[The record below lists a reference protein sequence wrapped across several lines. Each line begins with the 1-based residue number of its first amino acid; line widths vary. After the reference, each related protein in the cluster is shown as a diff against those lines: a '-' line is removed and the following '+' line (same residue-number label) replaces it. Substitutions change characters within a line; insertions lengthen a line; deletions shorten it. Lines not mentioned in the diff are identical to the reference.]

1 MQLSSEKTLRERA
14 VFASFIYDVVPLP
27 IACYVAVASGSL
39 TMLGEALRGVFLVTM
54 AILSWITLRRIHR
67 GRVGGYDFG
76 LGKVEQL
83 LSVLVAFALLA
94 SIAFIWYKSF
104 TRTAVISHEIAAMNI
119 LAVGM
124 TFLNFCANAAPL
136 PLLYKAKK
144 TGRSVLVIT
153 QFRAKVA
160 KSIGSG
166 IATICVALN
175 QLVPDP
181 AISVWAD
188 RAGIFVVTIVT
199 LHAVYELLQSA
210 IPDLLDRTL
219 PEVLQVR
226 INQVL
231 ARHYDDFDALK
242 WCRSRQSGSVIEIH
256 LGLGFAPD
264 VTFGRVAD
272 IARAVA
278 KDVEDSIPGSR
289 AVVTPVLPEE
299 PRAAVPSGQT
309 AS

>member
-104 TRTAVISHEIAAMNI
+104 TRTAAIPREIAAMNI
-119 LAVGM
+119 LAVGI
-124 TFLNFCANAAPL
+124 TFLNFCVNAAPL
-136 PLLYKAKK
+136 PLLYKAKQ
-144 TGRSVLVIT
+144 TGKSVLVIT

-166 IATICVALN
+166 IATICVAIN
-175 QLVPDP
+175 QLVSDP
-181 AISVWAD
+181 VVSLWAD
-188 RAGIFVVTIVT
+188 RAGIVVVTIVT
-199 LHAVYELLQSA
+199 LHAVYELLHSA

-219 PEVLQVR
+219 PEDMQMR

-231 ARHYDDFDALK
+231 ARHYDDFDGLR
-242 WCRSRQSGSVIEIH
+242 WCRSRQSGSSIEVHI
-256 LGLGFAPD
+256 GLGFARGL
-264 VTFGRVAD
+264 TFSRVAD
-272 IARAVA
+272 IAEAVA
-278 KDVEDSIPGSR
+278 KDVEESIPGSR
-289 AVVTPVLPEE
+289 AIVTPVLFD
-299 PRAAVPSGQT
+299 
-309 AS
+309 

>member
-1 MQLSSEKTLRERA
+1 MVLSPEKVLREKA

-39 TMLGEALRGVFLVTM
+39 TMLGEALRGVFLVSM

-67 GRVGGYDFG
+67 GRIGGYDFG
-76 LGKVEQL
+76 LGKVEQV
-83 LSVLVAFALLA
+83 LSCLVAVALCA

-104 TRTAVISHEIAAMNI
+104 TRAAAPPHEIDAMSI
-119 LAVGM
+119 LAVAI
-124 TFLNFCANAAPL
+124 TFVNFFANAAPL

-144 TGRSVLVIT
+144 TGKSVLVMT

-166 IATICVALN
+166 IATVCVALN
-175 QLVPDP
+175 QLVSDP
-181 AISVWAD
+181 GVSLWAD
-188 RAGIFVVTIVT
+188 RAGIVVVTIVT
-199 LHAVYELLQSA
+199 LHAVYELLHSA

-219 PEVLQVR
+219 PEELQVR

-242 WCRSRQSGSVIEIH
+242 WCRSRQSGSDVEVH
-256 LGLGFAPD
+256 LGLGFAPGL
-264 VTFGRVAD
+264 TFDRVAE
-272 IARAVA
+272 IADAVT
-278 KDVEDSIPGSR
+278 KDLEASVPGSR
-289 AVVTPVLPEE
+289 AIVTPVLMY
-299 PRAAVPSGQT
+299 
-309 AS
+309 

>member
-1 MQLSSEKTLRERA
+1 MDLTPEKALRERA

-39 TMLGEALRGVFLVTM
+39 TMLGEALRGIFLVSM

-67 GRVGGYDFG
+67 GRIGGYDFG
-76 LGKVEQL
+76 LGKVEQV
-83 LSVLVAFALLA
+83 LSFLVALALCG
-94 SIAFIWYKSF
+94 SIAFIWYKSL
-104 TRTAVISHEIAAMNI
+104 TRTAVIPHEIAVMNI
-119 LAVGM
+119 LAVGI
-124 TFLNFCANAAPL
+124 TFINFCANAAPL

-144 TGRSVLVIT
+144 TGRSVLVMT

-181 AISVWAD
+181 GVSLWAD
-188 RAGIFVVTIVT
+188 RAGIVVVTIVT
-199 LHAVYELLQSA
+199 LHAVYELMQSA

-219 PEVLQVR
+219 PEDLQVK

-231 ARHYDDFDALK
+231 ARHYDHFDALK
-242 WCRSRQSGSVIEIH
+242 WCRSRQSGSEMEIH

-264 VTFGRVAD
+264 MTFGRVAD
-272 IARAVA
+272 IASAIT
-278 KDVEDSIPGSR
+278 KDIEDNVPGSR
-289 AVVTPVLPEE
+289 AIVTPVLP
-299 PRAAVPSGQT
+299 Q
-309 AS
+309 